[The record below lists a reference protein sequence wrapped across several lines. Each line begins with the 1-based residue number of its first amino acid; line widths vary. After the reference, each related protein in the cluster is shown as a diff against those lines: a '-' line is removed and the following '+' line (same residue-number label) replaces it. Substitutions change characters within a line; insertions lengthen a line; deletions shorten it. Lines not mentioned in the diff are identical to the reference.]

1 MCRRC
6 TRHEGFPTEGFPPA
20 SGVEG
25 TQFIVFTGTKV
36 QILTQLC
43 IEGGGVEVRYG
54 SASVPKMDRDLWML
68 GEGV

>member
-1 MCRRC
+1 
-6 TRHEGFPTEGFPPA
+6 
-20 SGVEG
+20 VEG